1 MEKQVDLFNQ
11 PLFIVTGQK
20 SFELINGKELVKQ
33 AFGKNEKTI
42 FFSDFKGNPEFK
54 NIEKGVALLKNSGF
68 KQVIAIGGGSVID
81 MAKLL
86 IYYSNSCAID
96 LAVSNDFSISQEL
109 NVIPTTAGSGSEETH
124 FAVVYK
130 DGVKHSITHPQLK
143 PRRIFLEPELSWK
156 CSKDQII
163 FSGLDA
169 LTQAIESFW
178 SVNGNEQS
186 RKYARLAIELMRE
199 NFHKAVLKNDFN
211 AFKKVVIAS
220 NYAGK
225 AINISKTTSCHAL
238 SYYFTSK
245 HSVPHGLAVALL
257 LPAIFK
263 YHSIYW
269 NSDLMKELINITGW
283 DSNCP
288 DEEIR
293 SFLRMLGAPD
303 SFNSIDINVD
313 DIFTELQSTVNIER
327 LKNNPIEINFKE
339 LKKMIV

>member
-1 MEKQVDLFNQ
+1 MEKQADLFNQ

-42 FFSDFKGNPEFK
+42 FFSDFEGNPEFK
-54 NIEKGVALLKNSGF
+54 TIKNGVILLKNSGI

-86 IYYSNSCAID
+86 IYFSNAVAID

-109 NVIPTTAGSGSEETH
+109 IAIPTTAGSGSEETH

-130 DGVKHSITHPQLK
+130 KGIKYSITHPQLK
-143 PRRIFLEPELSWK
+143 PKRIFLKPELSWK
-156 CSKDQII
+156 CSKSQII

-178 SVNGNEQS
+178 SVNGNDES
-186 RKYARLAIELMRE
+186 REYARLAIELMSE
-199 NFHKAVLKNDFN
+199 SFQEAVLNNDFN
-211 AFKKVVIAS
+211 AFKNVVIAS

-238 SYYFTSK
+238 SYYFTSQ
-245 HSVPHGLAVALL
+245 HGVPHGLAVSLL

-263 YHSIYW
+263 YHATYW
-269 NSDLMKELINITGW
+269 NSDLMEKLINITGW
-283 DSNCP
+283 GPNRS
-288 DEEIR
+288 DEDIR
-293 SFLRMLGAPD
+293 DFLRTLGAPD
-303 SFNSIDINVD
+303 SFHSIGIDVD
-313 DIFTELQSTVNIER
+313 EIFTELESTVNIER
-327 LKNNPIEINFKE
+327 LKNNPIKIDFKE
-339 LKKMIV
+339 LKQMIK